1 MIQEIIA
8 AFFMALGIF
17 FCVASLIGYYRL
29 PDFYARMHASGNSET
44 IALLLIAIGFIV
56 YNGWNLLSIK
66 VVILFCIVCA
76 CNPIGSH
83 VLARAAYKNDFPMER
98 VDRADEGEE

>member
-8 AFFMALGIF
+8 AIFMGIGIL
-17 FCVASLIGYYRL
+17 FCLISLIGYYRL
-29 PDFYARMHASGNSET
+29 PDFYSRLHASGNSET
-44 IALLLIAIGFIV
+44 IALMMIAIGFII

-66 VVILFCIVCA
+66 VIILFCIVCA

-83 VLARAAYKNDFPMER
+83 VLARAAYKNHFPMKLL
-98 VDRADEGEE
+98 DDEKEEVK

>member
-1 MIQEIIA
+1 MIQDIIA
-8 AFFMALGIF
+8 AAFMAFGIF

-44 IALLLIAIGFIV
+44 IALLLIAVGFII

-83 VLARAAYKNDFPMER
+83 VLARAAYKNNFPMKR
-98 VDRADEGEE
+98 VDQDEKEGE